1 MTVKDIFDFL
11 NGIAPV
17 NTACDFDNV
26 GILVGDP
33 SAEVSGAV
41 VALDCTVSA
50 IKTARDN
57 NCGLIITHHPVI
69 FDPLKT
75 VLVGSTVF
83 ELIKSGISVIS
94 MHTNLDIAVSGVND
108 CLCCALE
115 FDNFEKRPASDGYLL
130 NFTELD
136 TPVSAEKLAR
146 HIKEK
151 LGGSVKF
158 TDSGKSIKKIA
169 LCSGSGSGYAFDTA
183 VLGCDALITA
193 DVKHNIFIDSE
204 RLGISVFDAG
214 HFNTEDVVVEPLKT
228 VLSESFRN
236 IRFYADH
243 FTNIKA
249 I

>member
-1 MTVKDIFDFL
+1 MTVNDIFEFL

-17 NTACDFDNV
+17 NTACDFDNA

-41 VALDCTVSA
+41 VALDCTASA
-50 IKTARDN
+50 IKTAIKN
-57 NCGLIITHHPVI
+57 NCELIITHHPVI

-75 VLVGSTVF
+75 VLTGSTVF

-108 CLCCALE
+108 CLCYALE

-130 NFTELD
+130 NFAELD
-136 TPVSAEKLAR
+136 APVSAEKLAR

-158 TDSGKSIKKIA
+158 TDSGKNIKRVA
-169 LCSGSGSGYAFDTA
+169 LCSGSGGGYAFDTA
-183 VLGCDALITA
+183 VSCCDALVTA
-193 DVKHNIFIDSE
+193 DVKHNIFIDTE

-214 HFNTEDVVVEPLKT
+214 HFNTEDAVTEPLKSL
-228 VLSESFRN
+228 LSEKFKTVS
-236 IRFYADH
+236 FYADH
-243 FTNIKA
+243 HSKIKYV
-249 I
+249 

>member
-41 VALDCTVSA
+41 VALDCTASA

-108 CLCCALE
+108 CLCYALE

-130 NFTELD
+130 NFAELD
-136 TPVSAEKLAR
+136 APVSAEKLAR

-169 LCSGSGSGYAFDTA
+169 LCSGSGGGYAFDTA

-204 RLGISVFDAG
+204 CLGISVFDAG
-214 HFNTEDVVVEPLKT
+214 HFNTEDVVVEPLKA

-236 IRFYADH
+236 IRFYTDH

>member
-1 MTVKDIFDFL
+1 MTVNDIFEFL

-17 NTACDFDNV
+17 NTACDFDNA

-41 VALDCTVSA
+41 VALDCTASA
-50 IKTARDN
+50 IKTAIKN
-57 NCGLIITHHPVI
+57 NCELIITHHPVI

-75 VLVGSTVF
+75 VLTGSTVF

-108 CLCCALE
+108 CLCRVLG

-130 NFTELD
+130 NFAELD
-136 TPVSAEKLAR
+136 TPLSADELAR

-158 TDSGKSIKKIA
+158 TDSGKNIKRVA
-169 LCSGSGSGYAFDTA
+169 LCSGSGGGYAFDTA
-183 VLGCDALITA
+183 VSGCDALVTA
-193 DVKHNIFIDSE
+193 DVKHNIFIDTE

-214 HFNTEDVVVEPLKT
+214 HFNTEDAVTEPLKSL
-228 VLSESFRN
+228 LSEKFKTVS
-236 IRFYADH
+236 FYADH
-243 FTNIKA
+243 HSEIKYV
-249 I
+249 

>member
-1 MTVKDIFDFL
+1 MTVNDIFEFL

-17 NTACDFDNV
+17 NTACDFDNA

-41 VALDCTVSA
+41 VALDCTASA
-50 IKTARDN
+50 IKTAIKN
-57 NCGLIITHHPVI
+57 NCELIITHHPVI

-75 VLVGSTVF
+75 VLAGSTVF
-83 ELIKSGISVIS
+83 ELIKNGISVIS

-108 CLCCALE
+108 CLCRALG

-130 NFTELD
+130 NFAELD
-136 TPVSAEKLAR
+136 TPLSADELAR

-158 TDSGKSIKKIA
+158 TDSGKNIKRVA
-169 LCSGSGSGYAFDTA
+169 LCSGSGGGYAFDTA
-183 VLGCDALITA
+183 VSCCDALVTA
-193 DVKHNIFIDSE
+193 DVKHNIFIDTE

-214 HFNTEDVVVEPLKT
+214 HFNTEDAVTEPLKSLLSDKFKT
-228 VLSESFRN
+228 VS
-236 IRFYADH
+236 FYADH
-243 FTNIKA
+243 HSEIKYV
-249 I
+249 

>member
-1 MTVKDIFDFL
+1 MTVNDIFEFL

-17 NTACDFDNV
+17 NTACDFDNA

-50 IKTARDN
+50 IKTAIKN
-57 NCGLIITHHPVI
+57 NCELIITHHPVI

-75 VLVGSTVF
+75 VLTGSTVF

-108 CLCCALE
+108 CLCRVLG
-115 FDNFEKRPASDGYLL
+115 FDNFEKRPASDGYMLT
-130 NFTELD
+130 FAEHD
-136 TPVSAEKLAR
+136 TPLSADELAR

-158 TDSGKSIKKIA
+158 TDSGKNIKRVA
-169 LCSGSGSGYAFDTA
+169 LCSGSGGGYAFDTA
-183 VLGCDALITA
+183 VSCCDALVTA
-193 DVKHNIFIDSE
+193 DVKHNIFIDTE

-214 HFNTEDVVVEPLKT
+214 HFNTEDAVTEPLKSL
-228 VLSESFRN
+228 LSEKFKTVS
-236 IRFYADH
+236 FYADH
-243 FTNIKA
+243 HSEIKYV
-249 I
+249 

>member
-1 MTVKDIFDFL
+1 MTVNDIFEFL

-17 NTACDFDNV
+17 NTACDFDNA

-50 IKTARDN
+50 IKTVIKN
-57 NCGLIITHHPVI
+57 NCELIITHHPVI

-75 VLVGSTVF
+75 VLTGSTVF

-108 CLCCALE
+108 CLCRVLG

-130 NFTELD
+130 NFAELD
-136 TPVSAEKLAR
+136 TPLSADELAR

-158 TDSGKSIKKIA
+158 TDSGKNIKRVA
-169 LCSGSGSGYAFDTA
+169 LCSGSGGGYAFDTA
-183 VLGCDALITA
+183 VSCCDALVTA
-193 DVKHNIFIDSE
+193 DVKHNIFIDTE

-214 HFNTEDVVVEPLKT
+214 HFNTEDAVTEPLKSL
-228 VLSESFRN
+228 LSEKFKTVS
-236 IRFYADH
+236 FYADH
-243 FTNIKA
+243 HSEIKYV
-249 I
+249 

>member
-1 MTVKDIFDFL
+1 MTVNDIFEFL

-17 NTACDFDNV
+17 NTACDFDNA

-41 VALDCTVSA
+41 VALDCTGSA
-50 IKTARDN
+50 IKTAIKN
-57 NCGLIITHHPVI
+57 NCELIITHHPVI

-75 VLVGSTVF
+75 VLTGSTVF

-108 CLCCALE
+108 CLCRVLG

-130 NFTELD
+130 NFAELD
-136 TPVSAEKLAR
+136 TPLSADELAR

-158 TDSGKSIKKIA
+158 TDSGKNIKRVA
-169 LCSGSGSGYAFDTA
+169 LCSGSGGGYAFDTA
-183 VLGCDALITA
+183 VSCCDALVTA
-193 DVKHNIFIDSE
+193 DVKHNIFIDTE

-214 HFNTEDVVVEPLKT
+214 HFNTEDAVTEPLKSL
-228 VLSESFRN
+228 LSEKFKTVS
-236 IRFYADH
+236 FYADH
-243 FTNIKA
+243 HSEIKYV
-249 I
+249 

>member
-1 MTVKDIFDFL
+1 MTVNDIFEFL

-17 NTACDFDNV
+17 NTACDFDNA

-41 VALDCTVSA
+41 VALDCTASA
-50 IKTARDN
+50 IKTAIKN
-57 NCGLIITHHPVI
+57 NCELIITHHPVI

-75 VLVGSTVF
+75 VLTGSTVF

-108 CLCCALE
+108 CLGRVLG

-130 NFTELD
+130 NFAELD
-136 TPVSAEKLAR
+136 TPLSADELAR

-158 TDSGKSIKKIA
+158 TDSGKNIKRVA
-169 LCSGSGSGYAFDTA
+169 LCSGSGGGYAFDTA
-183 VLGCDALITA
+183 VSCCDALITA
-193 DVKHNIFIDSE
+193 DVKHNIFIDTE

-214 HFNTEDVVVEPLKT
+214 HFNTEDAVTEPLKGL
-228 VLSESFRN
+228 LSEKFKTVS
-236 IRFYADH
+236 FYADH
-243 FTNIKA
+243 HSEIKYV
-249 I
+249 

>member
-1 MTVKDIFDFL
+1 MTVKDIFDYL

-41 VALDCTVSA
+41 VALDCTASA
-50 IKTARDN
+50 VKTARDN
-57 NCGLIITHHPVI
+57 NCELIITHHPVI

-108 CLCCALE
+108 CLCRALE
-115 FDNFEKRPASDGYLL
+115 FDNFEKRPANDGYLL

-136 TPVSAEKLAR
+136 TPVSADKLAR

-151 LGGSVKF
+151 VCGSVKF
-158 TDSGKSIKKIA
+158 ADSGKSIKKSPSA
-169 LCSGSGSGYAFDTA
+169 QAAAADML
-183 VLGCDALITA
+183 LIRRYWAAT
-193 DVKHNIFIDSE
+193 
-204 RLGISVFDAG
+204 RL
-214 HFNTEDVVVEPLKT
+214 
-228 VLSESFRN
+228 
-236 IRFYADH
+236 
-243 FTNIKA
+243 
-249 I
+249 

>member
-41 VALDCTVSA
+41 VALDCTASA
-50 IKTARDN
+50 VKTARDN

-108 CLCCALE
+108 CLCYALE
-115 FDNFEKRPASDGYLL
+115 FNNFEKRPANDGYLL
-130 NFTELD
+130 NFAELD
-136 TPVSAEKLAR
+136 TPLSADELAQY
-146 HIKEK
+146 IKEK

-158 TDSGKSIKKIA
+158 TDSGKNIKKVAI
-169 LCSGSGSGYAFDTA
+169 CSGSGGGYIFDTA
-183 VLGCDALITA
+183 VSGCDALITA

-214 HFNTEDVVVEPLKT
+214 HFNTEDVVTEPLKDL
-228 VLSESFRN
+228 LSQKFKD
-236 IRFYADH
+236 IRFLTDR
-243 FTNIKA
+243 FSGIKTV
-249 I
+249 

>member
-1 MTVKDIFDFL
+1 MTVNDIFEFL

-17 NTACDFDNV
+17 NTACDFDNA

-50 IKTARDN
+50 IKTAIKN
-57 NCGLIITHHPVI
+57 NCELIITHHPVI

-75 VLVGSTVF
+75 VLAGSTVF

-108 CLCCALE
+108 CLCRVLG

-130 NFTELD
+130 NFAELD
-136 TPVSAEKLAR
+136 TPLSADELAR

-158 TDSGKSIKKIA
+158 TDSGKNIKRVA
-169 LCSGSGSGYAFDTA
+169 LCSGSGGGYAFDTA
-183 VLGCDALITA
+183 VSCCDALVTA
-193 DVKHNIFIDSE
+193 DVKHNIFIDTE

-214 HFNTEDVVVEPLKT
+214 HFNTEDAVTEPLKSL
-228 VLSESFRN
+228 LSEKFKTVS
-236 IRFYADH
+236 FYADH
-243 FTNIKA
+243 HSEIKYV
-249 I
+249 

>member
-1 MTVKDIFDFL
+1 MTVKDIYNFL

-41 VALDCTVSA
+41 VALDCTASA
-50 IKTARDN
+50 IKTAIKN
-57 NCGLIITHHPVI
+57 NCELIITHHPVI

-75 VLVGSTVF
+75 VLAGSTVF

-94 MHTNLDIAVSGVND
+94 MHTNLDVAVSGVND

-115 FDNFEKRPASDGYLL
+115 FNNFEKRPASDGYLL
-130 NFTELD
+130 NFAELD
-136 TPVSAEKLAR
+136 TPLSADELAQY
-146 HIKEK
+146 IKEK

-158 TDSGKSIKKIA
+158 TDSGKNIKKVA
-169 LCSGSGSGYAFDTA
+169 LCSGSGGGYIFDTA
-183 VLGCDALITA
+183 VSGCDALITA

-214 HFNTEDVVVEPLKT
+214 HFNTEDAVTEPLKDLLSQKFKDVRFLTDRFSGIKT
-228 VLSESFRN
+228 V
-236 IRFYADH
+236 
-243 FTNIKA
+243 
-249 I
+249 